1 MGSKNIKSGHVIQNA
16 FRYVVILCVLMTLFN
31 SPPSNGQQEISD
43 YEKRLE
49 EIAAQIDNLKMQI
62 KRGERKK
69 TSVLNQ
75 LDKIGF
81 NKRLI
86 KKEISLYDIQM
97 KKANA
102 ELSSLDRKIP
112 ELRTALDK
120 EKESIG
126 KILTILYKYG
136 RINFID
142 FIIEADDIGSLLQ
155 GNKQLVLLAQ
165 HQDQIVADYLQT
177 LNELRAAEKKLGDK
191 KQEVSKL
198 ILNAERKKQELEAEE
213 KKNSALITQI
223 EQNKTTHL
231 KTMEELQDR
240 AEQLQNLM
248 KKILSSQLP
257 SSITLIPLYE
267 KKGALPWPVTGRVVS
282 RYGLQRHPRFSTIT
296 MNNGVEIAPDKN
308 MVVKCI
314 HPGTVAYTD
323 HFQGYGNLIII
334 DHGMSYYSL
343 YGHCSDFLVKK
354 GDPVQAD
361 QSIAIVGDYSSL
373 KGTTLY
379 FEIRYKTKPLNPLQ
393 WLKRR

>member
-1 MGSKNIKSGHVIQNA
+1 MV
-16 FRYVVILCVLMTLFN
+16 RYTLRFILCILVLSIFLSSPSLN
-31 SPPSNGQQEISD
+31 SQEEIAD
-43 YEKRLE
+43 YEKRLQ
-49 EIAAQIDNLKMQI
+49 EIAAQIDDLKMQI

-69 TSVLNQ
+69 TSILTQ

-97 KKANA
+97 KKANT
-102 ELSSLDRKIP
+102 ELSALNRKIP
-112 ELRTALDK
+112 ELRTKLEK

-142 FIIEADDIGSLLQ
+142 FIIEADDMGSVLQ
-155 GNKQLVLLAQ
+155 GNKHLVLLAQ
-165 HQDQIVADYLQT
+165 QQDQIVADYLQILT
-177 LNELRAAEKKLGDK
+177 ELNAAEKNLEEKRHEISEFIQGAEQK
-191 KQEVSKL
+191 KQD
-198 ILNAERKKQELEAEE
+198 LEAEE
-213 KKNSALITQI
+213 KKNRDLIRQI
-223 EQNKTTHL
+223 EQNKTIHM
-231 KTMEELQDR
+231 KTMDELEDR

-248 KKILSSQLP
+248 KKILNSKIP
-257 SSITLIPLYE
+257 PMITLIPLYE
-267 KKGALPWPVTGRVVS
+267 KKGSLPWPITGRIVA
-282 RYGLQRHPRFSTIT
+282 RFGLQRHPRFNTTT
-296 MNNGVEIAPDKN
+296 MNNGVEISPRKD
-308 MVVKCI
+308 MFVKCI

-334 DHGMSYYSL
+334 DHGMSYYTL

-361 QSIAIVGDYSSL
+361 QSIAVVGDSSSL
-373 KGTTLY
+373 QGKTLY
-379 FEIRYKTKPLNPLQ
+379 FEIRFKTKPLNPLQ

>member
-1 MGSKNIKSGHVIQNA
+1 MI
-16 FRYVVILCVLMTLFN
+16 RYVSRIVLSILVLSAFLSS
-31 SPPSNGQQEISD
+31 SPLYCQEEIAD
-43 YEKRLE
+43 YEKRLQA
-49 EIAAQIDNLKMQI
+49 IAAQIDGLKTQI

-69 TSVLNQ
+69 TSILTQ

-102 ELSSLDRKIP
+102 ELSALNKKIP
-112 ELRTALDK
+112 ELRIKLAK
-120 EKESIG
+120 EKQSIG

-142 FIIEADDIGSLLQ
+142 FIIEADDMGSLLQ
-155 GNKQLVLLAQ
+155 GNKHLVLLAQ

-177 LNELRAAEKKLGDK
+177 LNELHAAEEKLAEKKQAISEFIQGAQQK
-191 KQEVSKL
+191 KQD
-198 ILNAERKKQELEAEE
+198 LEAEE
-213 KKNSALITQI
+213 QKNRELIRQI

-231 KTMEELQDR
+231 KTMDELEGR

-248 KKILSSQLP
+248 KKILNSKIP
-257 SSITLIPLYE
+257 PTITLIPLYE
-267 KKGALPWPVTGRVVS
+267 KKGSLSWPITGRVVT
-282 RYGLQRHPRFSTIT
+282 RYGLQRHPRFNTTT
-296 MNNGVEIAPDKN
+296 MNNGVEISPRKD
-308 MVVKCI
+308 MFVKCI

-334 DHGMSYYSL
+334 DHGMSYYTL

-354 GDPVQAD
+354 GDPVQTD
-361 QSIAIVGDYSSL
+361 QSIAVVGDYSSL
-373 KGTTLY
+373 KGNTLY

>member
-1 MGSKNIKSGHVIQNA
+1 MIQYT
-16 FRYVVILCVLMTLFN
+16 FRYAAILCVLLTFFYS
-31 SPPSNGQQEISD
+31 SPIKGHQEISD

-49 EIAAQIDNLKMQI
+49 EIVAQIDNLKMQI
-62 KRGERKK
+62 KRGERTK
-69 TSVLNQ
+69 TSVLTQ
-75 LDKIGF
+75 LDKISF

-112 ELRTALDK
+112 ELRATLDK

-142 FIIEADDIGSLLQ
+142 FIIEADDMGSLLQ
-155 GNKQLVLLAQ
+155 GNKHLVLLAQ

-177 LNELRAAEKKLGDK
+177 LNELRAAEKKLEDK

-198 ILNAERKKQELEAEE
+198 IQNAEQKKQELEAEE
-213 KKNSALITQI
+213 KKNKTLIAQI

-240 AEQLQNLM
+240 AVQLQNLM
-248 KKILSSQLP
+248 KKILNSQLP
-257 SSITLIPLYE
+257 PSITLIPLYE
-267 KKGALPWPVTGRVVS
+267 KKGALPWPVTGRVVT

-296 MNNGVEIAPDKN
+296 MNNGVEIAPEKN
-308 MVVKCI
+308 VIVKCI

-354 GDPVQAD
+354 GEPVQAD
-361 QSIAIVGDYSSL
+361 QSIAVVGDYSSL